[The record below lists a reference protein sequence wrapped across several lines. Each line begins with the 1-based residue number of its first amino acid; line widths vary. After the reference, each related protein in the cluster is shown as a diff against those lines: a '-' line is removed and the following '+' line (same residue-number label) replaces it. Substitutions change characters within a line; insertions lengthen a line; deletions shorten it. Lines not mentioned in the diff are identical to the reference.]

1 MWQAQWSRRQRTTK
15 VGTCRRNRKFPT
27 TRTTR
32 HLLTSLA
39 DMDGNRT
46 LTPGLLL
53 CTPTPGLLP
62 HLRWTN
68 IPAGEKSRPLAMD
81 VPWVRIPQPFSPS
94 RTLAQT
100 VVALHRASYVG
111 RTRTGFR
118 LDPHERVGILA
129 LSCSCPFPH
138 WWRERSWPALDICKP
153 TPSTPSQFTMALG
166 LPINENPQPVHLTRL
181 STSRLIPTW

>member
-1 MWQAQWSRRQRTTK
+1 MADINHTLTL
-15 VGTCRRNRKFPT
+15 GP
-27 TRTTR
+27 
-32 HLLTSLA
+32 LL
-39 DMDGNRT
+39 RT
-46 LTPGLLL
+46 L
-53 CTPTPGLLP
+53 TPGLLP

-68 IPAGEKSRPLAMD
+68 IPGGEKSRPLAMAQNAVAA

-138 WWRERSWPALDICKP
+138 
-153 TPSTPSQFTMALG
+153 
-166 LPINENPQPVHLTRL
+166 
-181 STSRLIPTW
+181 